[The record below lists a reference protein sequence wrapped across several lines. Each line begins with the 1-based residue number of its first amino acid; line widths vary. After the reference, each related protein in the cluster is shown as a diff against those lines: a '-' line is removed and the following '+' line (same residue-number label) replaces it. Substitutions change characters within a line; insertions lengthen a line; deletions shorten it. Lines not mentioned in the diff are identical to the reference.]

1 MILWVDERGFFG
13 HIFFNDFIV
22 PNIGDSSSKAEYL
35 CSVSKMNVCILEIK
49 FHYLMNLN
57 RNQSIKQ
64 MLPRWGVE
72 ETFLSVCPTR
82 ICSGRCILFFLIW
95 MTEPLSLVPKT
106 NMQRKN
112 LLQLQ
117 FNPSIGV
124 IKKIMLILRLFSPG
138 NQMQLGAFKEAG
150 DEHTD

>member
-1 MILWVDERGFFG
+1 MILWVDERGFFWA
-13 HIFFNDFIV
+13 HDFIV

-35 CSVSKMNVCILEIK
+35 CSVSEMNVCILEIK

-82 ICSGRCILFFLIW
+82 ICSGRCILFFL

-112 LLQLQ
+112 LLQLR

-124 IKKIMLILRLFSPG
+124 IKKIMLILQLFSPG

-150 DEHTD
+150 NEYTD